1 MAVEFSEY
9 RAPRTVGLFSEPLPE
24 HDGLCWPVCGVDGVG
39 MPHGTGATPKRAFL
53 AWGEHGAAPAD
64 AVWVK
69 VTDLGGLTDGGGQE
83 AFLWACLHDCRLFL
97 HLGAEAPAPPAV
109 PGVVPE
115 SGSGFAGKVD
125 DVGMLE
131 GDGVGRHGGP
141 AAYVAGLDERDGF
154 LKSTDAGGVTRWRAD
169 ASWDILATLHYTT
182 ANPPDLADKPA
193 RVLTLW
199 MVCSGNVIC
208 FYTTAAAWAGYTA
221 RNWAAFGSLVCQY
234 GYDPKDEGDGVVS
247 GGWQDVLGGVAPVIY
262 GAYSELCGFTAVAPL
277 PWQGGGGLAVF
288 PDDAAAVEQN
298 CGTLNVTHVEGD
310 TGLAFGNASFQPDPG
325 LFVCP
330 RLHFVNGL
338 SAWSGGALFSA
349 AQVATVLYG
358 EPGDFLNIGG
368 HYALAGR
375 AGAGVP
381 WEVVP
386 GFNLLFDPWAVEGL
400 GLHRRGTPDF
410 ARVDARDYLP
420 PAPGAEWVRVAAAT
434 LRGPV
439 GPVYLDIAGADVDG
453 CLLTASGCT
462 EYMG

>member
-9 RAPRTVGLFSEPLPE
+9 RAPRAVELFSEPLPE

-53 AWGEHGAAPAD
+53 AWGGHGEAPAD

-69 VTDLGGLTDGGGQE
+69 VTDLGGLTDGGGQD
-83 AFLWACLHDCRLFL
+83 AFLWACLYDCRLFL

-109 PGVVPE
+109 PGAVPE
-115 SGSGFAGKVD
+115 SGSGFAGKAD
-125 DVGMLE
+125 DAGMLE

-141 AAYVAGLDERDGF
+141 AAYVAALDERDGF

-169 ASWDILATLHYTT
+169 ASWDVLATMCWRTSST
-182 ANPPDLADKPA
+182 PGPGG
-193 RVLTLW
+193 VLPHKYAT
-199 MVCSGNVIC
+199 VYAAVAGNVLC
-208 FYTTAAAWAGYTA
+208 FYTSTCESLGDGK
-221 RNWAAFGSLVCQY
+221 NWAAFGSVSCQY
-234 GYDPKDEGDGVVS
+234 GYDPRNEDDGCTAGV
-247 GGWQDVLGGVAPVIY
+247 QEVLGSVVPVVIGATAALSPMY
-262 GAYSELCGFTAVAPL
+262 GIAPL

-288 PDDAAAVEQN
+288 EGDAASASMN

-325 LFVCP
+325 VFFCP
-330 RLHFVNGL
+330 RLHFMGVMAPSAEPHAGL
-338 SAWSGGALFSA
+338 SVEHVQA
-349 AQVATVLYG
+349 VLYG
-358 EPGDFLNIGG
+358 GASYFPSYGG
-368 HYALAGR
+368 IYYLPAG
-375 AGAGVP
+375 GQISSGVP
-381 WEVVP
+381 VVP
-386 GFNLLFDPWAVEGL
+386 AFNLLFDPWAVEGL
-400 GLHRRGTPDF
+400 GLHKRNTDDF

-453 CLLTASGCT
+453 CLLTASGST
-462 EYMG
+462 EYVS